1 VKKALFLILLL
12 APALFLTHFG
22 LEKVAATTTT
32 PDKFSITALF
42 SGWNST
48 LPPGS
53 ATPCAPTGQP
63 TCQPTINQFRGVA
76 FTATIHYGGTPEPTH
91 NFALYTSDITDANVS
106 IFDTC
111 SRTAHSGCL
120 AKSGQVSSTSLTAF
134 LTFNATI
141 PADGTFTGPGVFQ
154 YYCQFHPGAMHGQ
167 FQIFKSPDL
176 NGDKSINI
184 LDLASVAFSFGAT
197 PTSANWN
204 AAADINNDGH
214 VDILDLAF
222 DAFYFGNTL

>member
-1 VKKALFLILLL
+1 
-12 APALFLTHFG
+12 
-22 LEKVAATTTT
+22 
-32 PDKFSITALF
+32 
-42 SGWNST
+42 
-48 LPPGS
+48 
-53 ATPCAPTGQP
+53 
-63 TCQPTINQFRGVA
+63 
-76 FTATIHYGGTPEPTH
+76 
-91 NFALYTSDITDANVS
+91 
-106 IFDTC
+106 
-111 SRTAHSGCL
+111 
-120 AKSGQVSSTSLTAF
+120 
-134 LTFNATI
+134 
-141 PADGTFTGPGVFQ
+141 
-154 YYCQFHPGAMHGQ
+154 MHGQ